1 MQNTQ
6 KHKQFQARNTV
17 LEMLQDRGYVIPE
30 KEFDFTFEQFLEI
43 GFYDLYV
50 ANEDETEW
58 TYVHFSK
65 HEKQLTISNLKDIYQ
80 SVLKETENLTAHVI
94 MILNEGPNSSV
105 KSALATPEYS
115 MLEYF
120 LYSDL
125 VINIT
130 KHELMPKFRIIDD
143 QKELKVIL
151 DRYNATKQQLPKFL
165 TTDPV
170 PRYYNAKSGTV
181 FEITVK
187 SPTVGNSVRY
197 RVVR

>member
-1 MQNTQ
+1 MQSTQ

-17 LEMLQDRGYVIPE
+17 LEMLQDRGYVIPK

-50 ANEDETEW
+50 ANEDKTEW

-80 SVLKETENLTAHVI
+80 SILEETENLTAHVI
-94 MILNEGPNSSV
+94 MILNEKPNSSV

-120 LYSDL
+120 LYLDM

-130 KHELMPKFRIIDD
+130 KHELMPKFRIINDHT
-143 QKELKVIL
+143 ELKVIL

-165 TTDPV
+165 STDPV